1 MNFDFSLILEYWRQ
15 LLAGLSLTVTLS
27 VCVLVLSTVIGLI
40 IALARE
46 SNSLILRVPATW
58 YVNTFRMLPLLVVL
72 YFSFYALPEVAFALS
87 PLQAA
92 ILGLTLASG
101 AYLSEDI
108 RGGLRGVDAGQW
120 QAARALGLPYWHIL
134 RRIVVPQALRI
145 MIGPY
150 ISRAIIIVKGTSA
163 AGIVAV
169 SELTGV
175 TYGLISR
182 TYHAFEFLTV
192 AAVGYL
198 ALNGLLAGLQAW
210 VEHRLRAK

>member
-1 MNFDFSLILEYWRQ
+1 VSFDFSLILIYWRQ
-15 LLAGLSLTVTLS
+15 LLAGLSLTVALS
-27 VCVLVLSTVIGLI
+27 ISVLILSTVIGFV

-46 SNSLILRVPATW
+46 SNSRVLQVPATW
-58 YVNTFRMLPLLVVL
+58 YVNIFRMLPLLVVL
-72 YFSFYALPEVAFALS
+72 YFSFYALPQVAFTLS
-87 PLQAA
+87 PLEAA

-120 QAARALGLPYWHIL
+120 QAARALGLPYMHTL
-134 RRIVVPQALRI
+134 RRIIMPQALRI
-145 MIGPY
+145 MVGPY
-150 ISRAIIIVKGTSA
+150 ISRSIIIVKGTSA

-198 ALNGLLAGLQAW
+198 ALNGLLAALQAW
-210 VEHRLRAK
+210 AEFRLRAQ

>member
-1 MNFDFSLILEYWRQ
+1 VNFDLSLILEYWRQ
-15 LLAGLSLTVTLS
+15 LLAGLSFTVTLS

-120 QAARALGLPYWHIL
+120 QAARALGLPYLHIL

-210 VEHRLRAK
+210 IEHRLRAK